1 MRLTTL
7 NIRVI
12 SKNISTQLAGQLS
25 DQALKQSVVRIV
37 TNPNINTINLNA
49 LFRPYSSIPFIF
61 ISVKLN

>member
-1 MRLTTL
+1 MSLTTL

-12 SKNISTQLAGQLS
+12 SKNIFTQLAGQLS
-25 DQALKQSVVRIV
+25 DQALKQSAARIA
-37 TNPNINTINLNA
+37 TNPNNNTINLNA